1 MEVDVNDFILAA
13 QELIYRN
20 GVNIEYSSVTNSY
33 NPATSKTTNTET
45 TTTIKAFPKKV
56 VVNQFNYPNL
66 IGKTLINFMIVAL
79 DVTPKLGDVIL
90 HDGSKF
96 SVVDIKV
103 HYAQGDKVFYNVI
116 GSK

>member
-1 MEVDVNDFILAA
+1 
-13 QELIYRN
+13 
-20 GVNIEYSSVTNSY
+20 
-33 NPATSKTTNTET
+33 
-45 TTTIKAFPKKV
+45 
-56 VVNQFNYPNL
+56 
-66 IGKTLINFMIVAL
+66 MIVAL